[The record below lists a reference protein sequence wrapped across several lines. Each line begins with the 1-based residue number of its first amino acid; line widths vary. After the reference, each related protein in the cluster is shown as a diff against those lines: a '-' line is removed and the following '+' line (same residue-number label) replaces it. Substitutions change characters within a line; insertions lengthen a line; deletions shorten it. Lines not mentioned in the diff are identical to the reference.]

1 MGLLFGATDLTGLSQ
16 FIDAPEVR
24 QLSDGFALLSMH
36 NQITVTIRPNR
47 LDFDDGSAEVPVRTD
62 FPDRAARIAE
72 YIGTQSN
79 RNYAAVGLNF
89 DIEAEPKDE
98 ELPSKVLLSCLVKED
113 ALRDTGYDIMGA
125 SARFWY
131 VARDRR
137 YDLRLEPRDNL
148 YEGRNYL
155 AHLNVHVELGGEM
168 PSAEWLSQALEQ
180 EYQDF
185 TRVLT
190 EILKPRERRQP

>member
-62 FPDRAARIAE
+62 FSSRVVQIAE
-72 YIGTQSN
+72 YIGRQSN
-79 RNYAAVGLNF
+79 RSYAAVGLNF

-98 ELPSKVLLSCLVKED
+98 ELPSKVILNRLMKED
-113 ALRDTGYDIMGA
+113 ALGDTGYDIMGA

-131 VARDRR
+131 AARNRR
-137 YDLRLEPRDNL
+137 YDLRFEPRESR
-148 YEGRNYL
+148 YEGQNYL
-155 AHLNVHVELGGEM
+155 AHLNVHIELGSEK
-168 PSAEWLSQALEQ
+168 PSTEWLSQTLDQ
-180 EYQDF
+180 EYRGF
-185 TRVLT
+185 IKVLT
-190 EILKPRERRQP
+190 EILKSREGH